1 MTEILGSST
10 LYKDSKPGVLTNFVR
25 ENPRCV
31 LLFDEIEKACNEAI
45 LLFLQI
51 LDEGRCYDRY
61 YDRDID
67 FRNTIVILTT
77 NAGKQLYQNAEN
89 ENLTLLPD
97 SVIIDALKKDKDP
110 GSNAPFFPPELVSR
124 LSSHTT
130 IMFNHLRADSILKI
144 IKSDLDKQ
152 LKLLKERYGYDIE
165 SEKDKLA
172 ATALFSMG
180 GSMDARNAAVL
191 AGKIIDKGLYEFLV
205 RAEEKMGLNWRGSI
219 RKISK

>member
-1 MTEILGSST
+1 MIDKIENSFFYSEKEINAGNKKKGPRQAYLFAGPSGVGKTFIAEIIANTLGIPYKRFDMSGYSDKSTVTEILGSST

-97 SVIIDALKKDKDP
+97 SVIIDALKKDNAP
-110 GSNAPFFPPELVSR
+110 GSN
-124 LSSHTT
+124 
-130 IMFNHLRADSILKI
+130 
-144 IKSDLDKQ
+144 
-152 LKLLKERYGYDIE
+152 
-165 SEKDKLA
+165 
-172 ATALFSMG
+172 
-180 GSMDARNAAVL
+180 
-191 AGKIIDKGLYEFLV
+191 
-205 RAEEKMGLNWRGSI
+205 
-219 RKISK
+219 